1 VTRRWAFVTCRF
13 VTGFDG
19 FQTGCYDGQRIDLEG
34 ENSLARLTRHELKQ
48 DQFLT
53 TLEEFE
59 NFAKQQYKGIL
70 GLVVGVILVA
80 GSVFGFRFWS
90 ERQES
95 ESNALL
101 GTALKTFHAS
111 VGSASVDLFGGQTQA
126 NQAFPTAHDKYK
138 KALEQ
143 FDNVVGRFPRQKAAA
158 IARYHAGLCQAEL
171 GDQAA
176 AIKTLQEASRASD
189 QSIGSLAKLA
199 LAGEL
204 VRTGKL
210 DAALKLYRELQ
221 DHPTSTVPK
230 ATAML
235 ALADAYRQSQPAQ
248 ARQIYQ
254 QMEKEFS
261 SNTYLAATVKQQ
273 MESLPK

>member
-1 VTRRWAFVTCRF
+1 M
-13 VTGFDG
+13 
-19 FQTGCYDGQRIDLEG
+19 
-34 ENSLARLTRHELKQ
+34 ARLTRHELKQ
-48 DQFLT
+48 DELLT
-53 TLEEFE
+53 TVEEFE
-59 NFAKQQYKGIL
+59 DFTKKHRREIVVV
-70 GLVVGVILVA
+70 VVGVILLA
-80 GSVFGFRFWS
+80 GAVYGFRFWS

-95 ESNALL
+95 ECNALL

-111 VGSASVDLFGGQTQA
+111 VGSPSPDLFGGGQDQA
-126 NQAFPTAHDKYK
+126 NPTFPTAHAKYK

-143 FDNVVGRFPRQKAAA
+143 FDNLVRRFPRQKAAG

-176 AIKTLQEASRASD
+176 AIKTLQEASRTSD
-189 QSIGSLAKLA
+189 QSISSLAKLA

-204 VRTGKL
+204 VRASKL
-210 DAALKLYRELQ
+210 DDAAKLYRELQ
-221 DHPTSTVPK
+221 DHPTATVPR

-248 ARQIYQ
+248 ARKLYEE
-254 QMEKEFS
+254 MEKEFG

-273 MESLPK
+273 IESLPR

>member
-1 VTRRWAFVTCRF
+1 
-13 VTGFDG
+13 
-19 FQTGCYDGQRIDLEG
+19 
-34 ENSLARLTRHELKQ
+34 LKQ

-53 TLEEFE
+53 TVEEFE

-70 GLVVGVILVA
+70 VVAVGVILVA
-80 GSVFGFRFWS
+80 AVVFGFKFWS

-95 ESNALL
+95 ESNAQL

-111 VGSASVDLFGGQTQA
+111 VGSVSVDLFGRPQA
-126 NQAFPTAHDKYK
+126 NQTFSTAQDKYK

-143 FDNVVGRFPRQKAAA
+143 FDDVVRRFPRQKAAG

-171 GDQAA
+171 GDHAA
-176 AIKTLQEASRASD
+176 AIKTLQEASRGSD
-189 QSIGSLAKLA
+189 QSISSLAKLA

-204 VRTGKL
+204 VRAGKL
-210 DAALKLYRELQ
+210 DDAVKLFRELQ
-221 DHPTSTVPK
+221 DHSTSTVPK

-235 ALADAYRQSQPAQ
+235 ALADAYRQSRPAQ

-254 QMEKEFS
+254 QIEKEFS

>member
-1 VTRRWAFVTCRF
+1 
-13 VTGFDG
+13 
-19 FQTGCYDGQRIDLEG
+19 
-34 ENSLARLTRHELKQ
+34 LARLTRHELKQ
-48 DQFLT
+48 DELLT
-53 TLEEFE
+53 TVEEFE
-59 NFAKQQYKGIL
+59 NFTKKHRREIVVV
-70 GLVVGVILVA
+70 VVGVILMA
-80 GSVFGFRFWS
+80 GAVYGFRFWS

-95 ESNALL
+95 ECNALL

-111 VGSASVDLFGGQTQA
+111 VGSPSPDLFGGGQDQA
-126 NQAFPTAHDKYK
+126 NPTFPTAQAKYK

-143 FDNVVGRFPRQKAAA
+143 FDNLVRRFPRQKAAG

-176 AIKTLQEASRASD
+176 AIKTLQEASRTSD
-189 QSIGSLAKLA
+189 QSISSLAKLA

-204 VRTGKL
+204 VRASKL
-210 DAALKLYRELQ
+210 DDAAKLYRDLQ
-221 DHPTSTVPK
+221 GHPTSTVPR

-248 ARQIYQ
+248 ARKLYEQI
-254 QMEKEFS
+254 EKEFG

-273 MESLPK
+273 IESLPR

>member
-1 VTRRWAFVTCRF
+1 M
-13 VTGFDG
+13 
-19 FQTGCYDGQRIDLEG
+19 
-34 ENSLARLTRHELKQ
+34 ARLTRHELKQ

-53 TLEEFE
+53 TVEEFE

-70 GLVVGVILVA
+70 VVAVGVILVA
-80 GSVFGFRFWS
+80 GAVFGFRFWS
-90 ERQES
+90 ERRES
-95 ESNALL
+95 ECNALL
-101 GTALKTFHAS
+101 GAALKTFHAS
-111 VGSASVDLFGGQTQA
+111 VGSTSTDLFGGPQA
-126 NQAFPTAHDKYK
+126 NPAFPSAQDKYK

-143 FDNVVGRFPRQKAAA
+143 FDDVVRRFPGQKAAG

-171 GDQAA
+171 GDQPG

-204 VRTGKL
+204 VRAGKL
-210 DAALKLYRELQ
+210 DDAAKICHELK
-221 DHPTSTVPK
+221 DHPTATVPK

-254 QMEKEFS
+254 QKEKEFS
-261 SNTYLAATVKQQ
+261 SNTYLTATVKQQ

>member
-1 VTRRWAFVTCRF
+1 
-13 VTGFDG
+13 
-19 FQTGCYDGQRIDLEG
+19 
-34 ENSLARLTRHELKQ
+34 LARLTRHELKQ
-48 DQFLT
+48 DELLT
-53 TLEEFE
+53 TVEEFE
-59 NFAKQQYKGIL
+59 DFTKKHRREIVVV
-70 GLVVGVILVA
+70 VVGVILLA
-80 GSVFGFRFWS
+80 GAVYGFRFWS

-95 ESNALL
+95 ECNALL

-111 VGSASVDLFGGQTQA
+111 VGSPSPDLFGGGQDQA
-126 NQAFPTAHDKYK
+126 NPTFPTAQAKYK

-143 FDNVVGRFPRQKAAA
+143 FDNLVRRFPRQKAAG

-176 AIKTLQEASRASD
+176 AIKTLQEASRTSD
-189 QSIGSLAKLA
+189 QSISSLAKLA

-204 VRTGKL
+204 VRASKL
-210 DAALKLYRELQ
+210 DDAAKLYRELQ
-221 DHPTSTVPK
+221 DHPTATVPR

-248 ARQIYQ
+248 ARKLYE
-254 QMEKEFS
+254 QMEKEFG

-273 MESLPK
+273 IESLPR

>member
-1 VTRRWAFVTCRF
+1 M
-13 VTGFDG
+13 
-19 FQTGCYDGQRIDLEG
+19 
-34 ENSLARLTRHELKQ
+34 ARLTRHELKQ
-48 DQFLT
+48 DELLT
-53 TLEEFE
+53 TVEEFE
-59 NFAKQQYKGIL
+59 NFTKKHRREIIL
-70 GLVVGVILVA
+70 VVVGVILVA
-80 GSVFGFRFWS
+80 GAVYGFRFWS

-95 ESNALL
+95 ECNALL

-111 VGSASVDLFGGQTQA
+111 VGSASPDLFGGGQDQA
-126 NQAFPTAHDKYK
+126 NPTFPTAQAKYK

-143 FDNVVGRFPRQKAAA
+143 FDNLVRRFPRQKAAG

-176 AIKTLQEASRASD
+176 AIKTLQEATRTSD
-189 QSIGSLAKLA
+189 QTIGSLAKLA

-204 VRTGKL
+204 VRAGKL
-210 DAALKLYRELQ
+210 NDAAKLYRELQ
-221 DHPTSTVPK
+221 DHPTATVPR

-248 ARQIYQ
+248 ARKIYEQI
-254 QMEKEFS
+254 EKEFG

-273 MESLPK
+273 IESLPR

>member
-1 VTRRWAFVTCRF
+1 M
-13 VTGFDG
+13 
-19 FQTGCYDGQRIDLEG
+19 
-34 ENSLARLTRHELKQ
+34 ARLTRHELKQ
-48 DQFLT
+48 DELLT
-53 TLEEFE
+53 TVEEFE
-59 NFAKQQYKGIL
+59 NFTKKHRREIIL
-70 GLVVGVILVA
+70 VVVGVILVA
-80 GSVFGFRFWS
+80 GAVYGFRFWS

-95 ESNALL
+95 ECNALL

-111 VGSASVDLFGGQTQA
+111 VGSASPDLFGGGQDQA
-126 NQAFPTAHDKYK
+126 NPTFPTAQAKYK

-143 FDNVVGRFPRQKAAA
+143 FDNTVRRFPRQKAAG

-176 AIKTLQEASRASD
+176 AIKTLQEATRTSD
-189 QSIGSLAKLA
+189 QTIGSLAKLA

-204 VRTGKL
+204 VRAGKL
-210 DAALKLYRELQ
+210 NDAAKLYRELQ
-221 DHPTSTVPK
+221 DHPTATVPR

-248 ARQIYQ
+248 ARKLYE
-254 QMEKEFS
+254 QMEKEFG

-273 MESLPK
+273 IESLPR

>member
-1 VTRRWAFVTCRF
+1 M
-13 VTGFDG
+13 
-19 FQTGCYDGQRIDLEG
+19 
-34 ENSLARLTRHELKQ
+34 ARLTRHELKQ

-53 TLEEFE
+53 TVEEFE

-70 GLVVGVILVA
+70 AVVVGVILVA
-80 GSVFGFRFWS
+80 GAFFGFRFWS

-95 ESNALL
+95 ESNAML

-111 VGSASVDLFGGQTQA
+111 VGSASVDLFGGQPQA
-126 NQAFPTAHDKYK
+126 GQAFPTTRDKYK

-143 FDNVVGRFPRQKAAA
+143 FDDVVRRFPRQKATS

-176 AIKTLQEASRASD
+176 AIRTLQEASRVSD
-189 QSIGSLAKLA
+189 QSVGSLAKLA

-204 VRTGKL
+204 ARTGKL
-210 DAALKLYRELQ
+210 DDAVKLYRELQ
-221 DHPTSTVPK
+221 DHPTSTVPR

-235 ALADAYRQSQPAQ
+235 ALADALRKSQPAQ

-254 QMEKEFS
+254 QMGKEFS
-261 SNTYLAATVKQQ
+261 SNPYLAATVKQQ

>member
-1 VTRRWAFVTCRF
+1 LDNT
-13 VTGFDG
+13 
-19 FQTGCYDGQRIDLEG
+19 LEG
-34 ENSLARLTRHELKQ
+34 EDSLARLTRHELKQ
-48 DQFLT
+48 DELLT
-53 TLEEFE
+53 SVEEFE
-59 NFAKQQYKGIL
+59 NFAKLHYKQIIAV
-70 GLVVGVILVA
+70 VVGVILVA
-80 GSVFGFRFWS
+80 GAVYGFRFWS
-90 ERQES
+90 ERQEL
-95 ESNALL
+95 ECNALL

-111 VGSASVDLFGGQTQA
+111 VGSASTDLFGGGQDQA
-126 NQAFPTAHDKYK
+126 NPTFPSAQDKYK

-143 FDNVVGRFPRQKAAA
+143 FENVVRRFPSQKAAG

-176 AIKTLQEASRASD
+176 AIRTLQEASRASD

-210 DAALKLYRELQ
+210 DDAAKLYRELQ

-235 ALADAYRQSQPAQ
+235 ALADAYRQSQPAR
-248 ARQIYQ
+248 ARKIYQ
-254 QMEKEFS
+254 QMETEFS

-273 MESLPK
+273 IESLPK

>member
-1 VTRRWAFVTCRF
+1 
-13 VTGFDG
+13 
-19 FQTGCYDGQRIDLEG
+19 
-34 ENSLARLTRHELKQ
+34 LARLTRHELKQ
-48 DQFLT
+48 DELLT
-53 TLEEFE
+53 TVEEFE
-59 NFAKQQYKGIL
+59 NFTKKHRREIIL
-70 GLVVGVILVA
+70 VVVGVILVA
-80 GSVFGFRFWS
+80 GAVYGFRFWS

-95 ESNALL
+95 ECNALL

-111 VGSASVDLFGGQTQA
+111 VGSASPDLFGGGQDQA
-126 NQAFPTAHDKYK
+126 NPTFPTAQAKYK

-143 FDNVVGRFPRQKAAA
+143 FDNLVRRFPRQKAAG

-176 AIKTLQEASRASD
+176 AIKTLQEASRTSD
-189 QSIGSLAKLA
+189 QSISSLAKLA

-204 VRTGKL
+204 VRASKL
-210 DAALKLYRELQ
+210 DDAAKLYRELQ
-221 DHPTSTVPK
+221 DHPTATVPR

-248 ARQIYQ
+248 ARKLYE
-254 QMEKEFS
+254 QMEKEFG

-273 MESLPK
+273 IESLPR

>member
-1 VTRRWAFVTCRF
+1 M
-13 VTGFDG
+13 
-19 FQTGCYDGQRIDLEG
+19 
-34 ENSLARLTRHELKQ
+34 ARLTRHELKQ
-48 DQFLT
+48 DELLT
-53 TLEEFE
+53 TVEEFE
-59 NFAKQQYKGIL
+59 DFTKKHRREIVVV
-70 GLVVGVILVA
+70 VVGVILLA
-80 GSVFGFRFWS
+80 GAVYGFRFWS

-95 ESNALL
+95 ECNALL

-111 VGSASVDLFGGQTQA
+111 VGSPSPDLFGGGQDQA
-126 NQAFPTAHDKYK
+126 NPTFPTAQAKYK

-143 FDNVVGRFPRQKAAA
+143 FDNLVRRFPRQKAAG

-176 AIKTLQEASRASD
+176 AIKTLQEASRTSD
-189 QSIGSLAKLA
+189 QSISSLAKLA

-204 VRTGKL
+204 VRASKL
-210 DAALKLYRELQ
+210 DDAAKLYRELQ
-221 DHPTSTVPK
+221 DHPTATVPR

-248 ARQIYQ
+248 ARKLYE
-254 QMEKEFS
+254 QMEKEFG

-273 MESLPK
+273 IESLPR

>member
-1 VTRRWAFVTCRF
+1 
-13 VTGFDG
+13 
-19 FQTGCYDGQRIDLEG
+19 L
-34 ENSLARLTRHELKQ
+34 
-48 DQFLT
+48 LT
-53 TLEEFE
+53 TVEEFE
-59 NFAKQQYKGIL
+59 NFTKKHRREIVVF
-70 GLVVGVILVA
+70 VVGVILMA
-80 GSVFGFRFWS
+80 GAVYGFRFWS

-95 ESNALL
+95 ECNALL

-111 VGSASVDLFGGQTQA
+111 VGSPSPDLFGGGQDQA
-126 NQAFPTAHDKYK
+126 NPTFPTAQAKYK

-143 FDNVVGRFPRQKAAA
+143 FDNLVRRFPRQKAAG

-176 AIKTLQEASRASD
+176 AIKTLQEASRTSD
-189 QSIGSLAKLA
+189 QSISSLAKLA

-204 VRTGKL
+204 VRASKL
-210 DAALKLYRELQ
+210 DDAAKLYRDLQ
-221 DHPTSTVPK
+221 GHPTSTVPR

-248 ARQIYQ
+248 ARKIYEQI
-254 QMEKEFS
+254 EKEFG

-273 MESLPK
+273 IESLPR

>member
-1 VTRRWAFVTCRF
+1 M
-13 VTGFDG
+13 
-19 FQTGCYDGQRIDLEG
+19 
-34 ENSLARLTRHELKQ
+34 ARLTRHELKQ
-48 DQFLT
+48 DELLT
-53 TLEEFE
+53 TVEEFE
-59 NFAKQQYKGIL
+59 NFTKKHRREIIL
-70 GLVVGVILVA
+70 VVVGVILVA
-80 GSVFGFRFWS
+80 GAVYGFRFWS

-95 ESNALL
+95 ECNALL

-111 VGSASVDLFGGQTQA
+111 VGSASPDLFGGGQDQA
-126 NQAFPTAHDKYK
+126 NPTFPTAQAKYK

-143 FDNVVGRFPRQKAAA
+143 FDNIVRRFPRQKAAG

-176 AIKTLQEASRASD
+176 AIKTLQEATRTSD
-189 QSIGSLAKLA
+189 QTIGSLAKLA

-204 VRTGKL
+204 VRAGKL
-210 DAALKLYRELQ
+210 DDAAKLYRELQ
-221 DHPTSTVPK
+221 DHPTSAVPK

-248 ARQIYQ
+248 ARKIYEQI
-254 QMEKEFS
+254 EKEFG

-273 MESLPK
+273 IESLPR

>member
-1 VTRRWAFVTCRF
+1 M
-13 VTGFDG
+13 
-19 FQTGCYDGQRIDLEG
+19 
-34 ENSLARLTRHELKQ
+34 ARLTRHELKQ
-48 DQFLT
+48 DELLT
-53 TLEEFE
+53 TVEEFE
-59 NFAKQQYKGIL
+59 DFTKKHRREIVVV
-70 GLVVGVILVA
+70 VVGVILLA
-80 GSVFGFRFWS
+80 GAVYGFRFWS

-95 ESNALL
+95 ECNALL

-111 VGSASVDLFGGQTQA
+111 VGSPSPDLFGGGQDQA
-126 NQAFPTAHDKYK
+126 NPTFPTAHAKYK

-143 FDNVVGRFPRQKAAA
+143 FDNLVRRFPRQKAAG

-176 AIKTLQEASRASD
+176 AIKTLQEASRTSD
-189 QSIGSLAKLA
+189 QSISSLAKLA

-204 VRTGKL
+204 VRASKL
-210 DAALKLYRELQ
+210 DDAAKLYRELQ
-221 DHPTSTVPK
+221 DHPTATVPR

-248 ARQIYQ
+248 ARKLYE
-254 QMEKEFS
+254 QMEKEFG

-273 MESLPK
+273 IESLPR

>member
-1 VTRRWAFVTCRF
+1 M
-13 VTGFDG
+13 
-19 FQTGCYDGQRIDLEG
+19 
-34 ENSLARLTRHELKQ
+34 ARLTRHELKQ
-48 DQFLT
+48 DEFLT
-53 TLEEFE
+53 TVEEFE
-59 NFAKQQYKGIL
+59 NFAKQHYKEIIA
-70 GLVVGVILVA
+70 VVGAVILVA
-80 GSVFGFRFWS
+80 GAVFAFRFWS

-111 VGSASVDLFGGQTQA
+111 VGSASIDLFGGQPQA
-126 NQAFPTAHDKYK
+126 QQTFIGAQDKYK

-143 FDNVVGRFPRQKAAA
+143 FDEVVRRFPRQKAAG

-171 GDQAA
+171 GDQAL
-176 AIKTLQEASRASD
+176 AIKTLQEASRGSD
-189 QSIGSLAKLA
+189 QSVASLAKLA

-204 VRTGKL
+204 VRAGKL
-210 DAALKLYRELQ
+210 DDAVKLYRELQ
-221 DHPTSTVPK
+221 DHPTSTVPR

-248 ARQIYQ
+248 ARKIYQ

>member
-1 VTRRWAFVTCRF
+1 M
-13 VTGFDG
+13 
-19 FQTGCYDGQRIDLEG
+19 
-34 ENSLARLTRHELKQ
+34 ARLTRHELKQ
-48 DQFLT
+48 DELLT
-53 TLEEFE
+53 TVEEFE
-59 NFAKQQYKGIL
+59 NFTKKHRREIVVF
-70 GLVVGVILVA
+70 VVGVILMA
-80 GSVFGFRFWS
+80 GAVYGFRFWS

-95 ESNALL
+95 ECNALL

-111 VGSASVDLFGGQTQA
+111 VGSPSPDLFGGGQDQA
-126 NQAFPTAHDKYK
+126 NPTFPTAQAKYK

-143 FDNVVGRFPRQKAAA
+143 FDNLVRRFPRQKAAG

-176 AIKTLQEASRASD
+176 AIKTLQEASRTSD
-189 QSIGSLAKLA
+189 QSISSLAKLA

-204 VRTGKL
+204 VRASKL
-210 DAALKLYRELQ
+210 DDAAKLYRDLQ
-221 DHPTSTVPK
+221 GHPTSTVPR

-248 ARQIYQ
+248 ARKLYEQI
-254 QMEKEFS
+254 EKEFG

-273 MESLPK
+273 IESLPR

>member
-1 VTRRWAFVTCRF
+1 MA
-13 VTGFDG
+13 G
-19 FQTGCYDGQRIDLEG
+19 
-34 ENSLARLTRHELKQ
+34 LTRHELKQ
-48 DQFLT
+48 DELLT
-53 TLEEFE
+53 TVEEFE
-59 NFAKQQYKGIL
+59 NFAKKHYKELIG
-70 GLVVGVILVA
+70 VVLGVILVA
-80 GSVFGFRFWS
+80 GAVYAFRFWS

-95 ESNALL
+95 ECNALL

-111 VGSASVDLFGGQTQA
+111 VGSASPDLFGGGQDQA
-126 NQAFPTAHDKYK
+126 SPTFPTAQAKYR

-143 FDNVVGRFPRQKAAA
+143 FNNVVRTFPRQKATG
-158 IARYHAGLCQAEL
+158 IARYHAGLCEAEL
-171 GDQAA
+171 GDTAA
-176 AIKTLQEASRASD
+176 AIRTLQEASRTSD
-189 QSIGSLAKLA
+189 RNIGSLAQLA

-204 VRTGKL
+204 VKAGKL
-210 DAALKLYRELQ
+210 DDAAKLYRELQ

-235 ALADAYRQSQPAQ
+235 ALADACRQSRPAE

-273 MESLPK
+273 IESLPK

>member
-1 VTRRWAFVTCRF
+1 M
-13 VTGFDG
+13 
-19 FQTGCYDGQRIDLEG
+19 
-34 ENSLARLTRHELKQ
+34 ARLTRHELKQ
-48 DQFLT
+48 DELLST
-53 TLEEFE
+53 VEEFE
-59 NFAKQQYKGIL
+59 NFAKQHYKQIIT
-70 GLVVGVILVA
+70 VVSGVILLA
-80 GSVFGFRFWS
+80 GAVFGFRFWS
-90 ERQES
+90 QHQEL

-101 GTALKTFHAS
+101 GMALKTFHAS
-111 VGSASVDLFGGQTQA
+111 VGSASVDFAGGPNPA
-126 NQAFPTAHDKYK
+126 NQMFMTAQDKYK

-143 FDNVVGRFPRQKAAA
+143 FDGVVRRFPSQKAAG

-176 AIKTLQEASRASD
+176 AIKTLQEASRSSD

-204 VRTGKL
+204 VRAGKL
-210 DAALKLYRELQ
+210 NEAAKLYRELQ
-221 DHPTSTVPK
+221 DHPTSTVPR

-235 ALADAYRQSQPAQ
+235 ALADAYRQGQPAQ